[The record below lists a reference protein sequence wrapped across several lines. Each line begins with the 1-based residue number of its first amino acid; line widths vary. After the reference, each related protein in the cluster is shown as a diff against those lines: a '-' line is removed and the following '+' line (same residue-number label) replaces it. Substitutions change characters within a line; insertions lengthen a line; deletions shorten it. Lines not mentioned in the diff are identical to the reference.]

1 MIDKKRILIVDDEE
15 KIVEVVKSYLEKEG
29 YLVCGAYNGKD
40 GLLAFEKFNPSLAI
54 LDLMLPDMTGE
65 DICKAIRKKSRIP
78 IIMLTAKVDEESV
91 LNGFDIGADDYV
103 TKPFS
108 AKQLMS
114 RVGALLRRAGDDLTP
129 MASVFSFF
137 NDDLV
142 VDSVKHEV
150 KKNGADINLTPSEFK
165 ILLALINYNK
175 KVFTREELVTIALGD
190 DYDGFD
196 RAVDS
201 HIKNLRQKIETN
213 PKEPKY
219 ILTAHGIG
227 YKFGGE

>member
-1 MIDKKRILIVDDEE
+1 MIDKKRILVVDDEE
-15 KIVEVVKSYLEKEG
+15 KIVEVVNSYLEREG
-29 YLVCGAYNGKD
+29 YLVYSAYNGKD
-40 GLLAFEKFNPSLAI
+40 ALSAFEKFSPNLAI

-65 DICKAIRKKSRIP
+65 DICRAVRIKSRIP
-78 IIMLTAKVDEESV
+78 IIMLTAKVDENSII
-91 LNGFDIGADDYV
+91 NGFDLGTDDYV

-114 RVGALLRRAGDDLTP
+114 RVAALLRRAGDDLTP
-129 MASVFSFF
+129 MANMFSFF

-142 VDSVKHEV
+142 VDNMKHEV
-150 KKNGADINLTPSEFK
+150 RKNGIEVNLTPSEYK
-165 ILLALINYNK
+165 ILIALINYNK
-175 KVFTREELVTIALGD
+175 KVFTREELVSIALGE

-196 RAVDS
+196 RVVDS
-201 HIKNLRQKIETN
+201 HIKNLRQKIETS
-213 PKEPKY
+213 PREPKY